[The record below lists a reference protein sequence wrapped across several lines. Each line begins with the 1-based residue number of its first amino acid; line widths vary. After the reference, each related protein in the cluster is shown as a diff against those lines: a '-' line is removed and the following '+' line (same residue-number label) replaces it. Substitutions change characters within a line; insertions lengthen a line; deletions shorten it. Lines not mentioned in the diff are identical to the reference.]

1 MYISKIK
8 FINSCFNEEIIHSQL
23 YAAFPSQMGRML
35 YKKENRIE
43 NNKLATYAITFSE
56 KKPFSTDNVEILAS
70 NEVTPIFYKNEVFNF
85 EIKLAPEYKMY
96 GKRLPQKIN
105 AKRMQYVQNRLES
118 VGATILTEIQEG
130 SRETIR
136 VKHETGIQ
144 LITSYIYK
152 GKLIVT
158 NPLLFRD
165 AYKKGIGHNKAY
177 GCGMLLLKR

>member
-8 FINSCFNEEIIHSQL
+8 FFNPYFSEETIHSQL
-23 YAAFPSQMGRML
+23 YACFPAQMGRML
-35 YKKENRIE
+35 YKKENSIE
-43 NNKLATYAITFSE
+43 NNKLATYAVTFSE
-56 KKPFSTDNVEILAS
+56 TKPFSTENVEVLAS
-70 NEVTPIFYKNEVFNF
+70 NEVKPAFYENEVFNF

-96 GKRLPQKIN
+96 GKRLPQKVID
-105 AKRMQYVQNRLES
+105 KRMEYVQKQLET